1 VTDPT
6 DADGDQVASPGPSW
20 LGPKA
25 SEDEVPLASPSSGL
39 TLRAVLPNAITAA
52 ALCSGLTGIR
62 FAINGDWKMAVFAI
76 VLAGVLDGIDGR
88 IARLLKA
95 QSRFGAELDSL
106 ADSLSFG
113 MAPALVIYLWSLQL
127 LPRFGWFASLA
138 FAICCA
144 LRLARFN
151 ARIDVED
158 QPHKSVGFLTGVP
171 APLGAGLAFL
181 PMYLWIATGN
191 PLFREPIPVAIWLV
205 AIAALMISNL
215 ATMSWTSIRPH
226 RSIRLVAIAFSGM
239 VFAALL
245 QEPWWTLAALSVVYL
260 AMMRWR
266 SSATAGSSG
275 SEPWISP
282 GTVRAGDGRVTR
294 SAVGSK
300 SASSARMRRT
310 RREPDTSEAT
320 MTAIA
325 AKAAR
330 ANSSVTAMAS
340 MASIPSRPG
349 EPANRAICSR

>member
-1 VTDPT
+1 MT
-6 DADGDQVASPGPSW
+6 DAPDRDDDQPLSPGPAW

-25 SEDEVPLASPSSGL
+25 SEGEVPVTRRLVGGDL

-62 FAINGDWKMAVFAI
+62 FAIAGDWEKALIAI
-76 VLAGVLDGIDGR
+76 IIAGVLDGIDGR

-113 MAPALVIYLWSLQL
+113 MAPALVLYLWSLQD

-151 ARIDVED
+151 AQIDVAD

-181 PMYLWIATGN
+181 PMYLWIATGE
-191 PLFREPIPVAIWLV
+191 PLFRQPVLV
-205 AIAALMISNL
+205 AVWLTAIAVLMISNL
-215 ATMSWTSIRPH
+215 ATLSWTSIRP
-226 RSIRLVAIAFSGM
+226 RRTIRLEAIGLAGL

-245 QEPWWTLAALSVVYL
+245 TEPWWTLAGLCGVYL
-260 AMMRWR
+260 VLMPYAIARYAR
-266 SSATAGSSG
+266 IKRQRAATAQPDANSATG
-275 SEPWISP
+275 
-282 GTVRAGDGRVTR
+282 
-294 SAVGSK
+294 
-300 SASSARMRRT
+300 
-310 RREPDTSEAT
+310 
-320 MTAIA
+320 
-325 AKAAR
+325 
-330 ANSSVTAMAS
+330 
-340 MASIPSRPG
+340 
-349 EPANRAICSR
+349 

>member
-1 VTDPT
+1 MTAPAGPESDDPAT
-6 DADGDQVASPGPSW
+6 PGPSW

-25 SEDEVPLASPSSGL
+25 SESEVPETRAANGGL

-62 FAINGDWKMAVFAI
+62 FAINENWQMALFAI
-76 VLAGVLDGIDGR
+76 ILAGVLDGIDGR

-113 MAPALVIYLWSLQL
+113 MAPALVIFLWSLQD

-151 ARIDVED
+151 AQIDVEE

-191 PLFREPIPVAIWLV
+191 ELFRQPVLVAVWLV

-215 ATMSWTSIRPH
+215 ATISWTSIRPR
-226 RSIRLVAIAFSGM
+226 RSIRLEAIALAGL

-245 QEPWWTLAALSVVYL
+245 TEPWWTLVGLCVVYL
-260 AMMRWR
+260 ALMPLAVVRYAR
-266 SSATAGSSG
+266 IKRQRAAG
-275 SEPWISP
+275 
-282 GTVRAGDGRVTR
+282 
-294 SAVGSK
+294 
-300 SASSARMRRT
+300 
-310 RREPDTSEAT
+310 
-320 MTAIA
+320 A
-325 AKAAR
+325 AQPAAAR
-330 ANSSVTAMAS
+330 GPAAS
-340 MASIPSRPG
+340 
-349 EPANRAICSR
+349 E